1 MTRKAPVSPASGQTI
16 LLVDDNRDYLEAS
29 RLLLERDGHRVLT
42 APNGPEAL
50 AVLRQHPVDLILLD
64 YYMPGMTGE
73 DVVAELRTF
82 NPYVQVVL
90 QTGYATEQPPRAM
103 LRRLDIQGYYDKS
116 EGPEKL
122 LLWTDV
128 GLKAAYTV
136 QMLQKSRQGLRYIL
150 DVTPDLHKIQPLD
163 DLLQGILWQVAG
175 LLGAANTFLAVLPN
189 GGEVNRAAPETD
201 GFLAMLEEDTDL
213 TIRASTGRFS
223 GQRVVDACLEPE
235 RLQTV
240 REALQKGE
248 TQVVESATIVPLRVG
263 ALTMGVIYLDRSA
276 TLERDIELLHL
287 FANQAAVA
295 IKNVQLYEMATLD
308 PLTGVYV
315 RRFLEQSLLREVRG
329 AFRSRHYLAVVMM
342 DVDGMKRINDT
353 AGHLAGD
360 QALTTVGKTLR
371 QSVRGSDVVGRY
383 GGDEFLVVLPQT
395 DTDGARRVAERY
407 LRSLADKTISGP
419 HGLLP
424 LKSSVG
430 VSVLE
435 PHSFDMDTMPRPIPH
450 VYFQKVIQA
459 LIQRTDDALYEAK
472 RAGGQQISFNST
484 AAWLPFT
491 VETTTL
497 TPEAAKPDSG

>member
-1 MTRKAPVSPASGQTI
+1 MARKTNIGPASGHTL
-16 LLVDDNRDYLEAS
+16 LLVDDNDDYVEAS
-29 RLLLERDGHRVLT
+29 RRLLEREGHRVLT
-42 APNGPEAL
+42 ASNGEAAL
-50 AVLRQHPVDLILLD
+50 AMLRAHVVDVLLLD

-73 DVVAELRTF
+73 EVVAELRTF
-82 NPYVQVVL
+82 NPYVQVIL
-90 QTGYATEQPPRAM
+90 QTGYASEQPPRAM
-103 LRRLDIQGYYDKS
+103 LRRLDIQGFYDKS

-128 GLKAAYTV
+128 GLKIAYTV

-175 LLGAANTFLAVLPN
+175 LLGAAHTFLAVLPD
-189 GGEVNRAAPETD
+189 GAEANRPSSETD
-201 GFLAMLEEDTDL
+201 GFLAMLEEDTEL

-223 GQRVVDACLEPE
+223 GQRIVDSCLEPE

-240 REALQKGE
+240 REVLQKSE
-248 TQVVESATIVPLRVG
+248 TRIVESTTVVPLCVG
-263 ALTMGVIYLDRSA
+263 ALTIGIIYLDRST

-295 IKNVQLYEMATLD
+295 IKNVQLHAMATLD

-329 AFRSRHYLAVVMM
+329 AFRSRQPLAVVMM
-342 DVDGMKRINDT
+342 DIDGMKRINDT

-360 QALTTVGKTLR
+360 QALTILGKLLR

-383 GGDEFLVVLPQT
+383 GGDEFVLVLPQT
-395 DTDGARRVAERY
+395 DAEGAVRVGERF
-407 LRSLADKTISGP
+407 LRSLHDKAVLGP
-419 HGLLP
+419 QGPIP

-430 VSVLE
+430 VTVLE
-435 PHSFDMDTMPRPIPH
+435 PHEFDLETIPRPVPH
-450 VYFQKVIQA
+450 AYFQAMVLAVIQ
-459 LIQRTDDALYEAK
+459 RSDEALYQAK
-472 RAGGQQISFNST
+472 RVGGHQISVQ
-484 AAWLPFT
+484 AA
-491 VETTTL
+491 TTWVAFMPPSPTE
-497 TPEAAKPDSG
+497 PPAAPDDE

>member
-1 MTRKAPVSPASGQTI
+1 MARKTTAGSASGYTV
-16 LLVDDNRDYLEAS
+16 LLIDDDPDYLEAS
-29 RLLLERDGHRVLT
+29 RRLLEREGHQVLT
-42 APNGPEAL
+42 ASNGANAL
-50 AVLRQHPVDLILLD
+50 AVVRAQSVDLILLD

-73 DVVAELRTF
+73 EVVVELRTF

-90 QTGYATEQPPRAM
+90 QTGYASEQPPRAM

-116 EGPEKL
+116 EGPERL
-122 LLWTDV
+122 LLWTEV

-175 LLGAANTFLAVLPN
+175 LLGAVHTFLAVLPD
-189 GGEVNRAAPETD
+189 GGEVHRPTLETD
-201 GFLAMLEEDTDL
+201 GFLAMLEEDTEL

-223 GQRVVDACLEPE
+223 GQRVVDNFLEPK
-235 RLQTV
+235 RLQTI
-240 REALQKGE
+240 RETLQKGE
-248 TQVVESATIVPLRVG
+248 TQVVESTTIVPLQVG

-329 AFRSRHYLAVVMM
+329 AFRSRQNLAVVMM

-360 QALTTVGKTLR
+360 QALTTLGKTLR

-383 GGDEFLVVLPQT
+383 GGDEFAVVLPQT
-395 DTDGARRVAERY
+395 DSEGAFRVGERF
-407 LRSLADKTISGP
+407 LRFLADKTIAGP
-419 HGLLP
+419 QGPLP
-424 LKSSVG
+424 LRSSVG
-430 VSVLE
+430 ISVLE
-435 PHSFDMDTMPRPIPH
+435 PHSFDMDTIPRPVPH
-450 VYFQKVIQA
+450 AYFQRMIQV
-459 LIQRTDDALYEAK
+459 LIKRADEALYQAK
-472 RAGGQQISFNST
+472 HAGGQQMSQHSATTWLSFT
-484 AAWLPFT
+484 P
-491 VETTTL
+491 ETTA
-497 TPEAAKPDSG
+497 PVPDDLG